1 MPNNLSTKVS
11 SGLLWSAVRSWGSRL
26 SSLAVFLVLSRLLTP
41 YEFGLFAAA
50 TVIFLFF
57 ELFVDQGLSDAL
69 IQTNELD
76 NELINAVFWLN
87 IGFSIIVFFIV
98 YLSAPYLAQQMKMPD
113 LSQIIRIGSLSIL
126 INSTAL
132 CQQALYRREFKYKM
146 LAVRSLIAS
155 LISGIFGCAFAFYG
169 FGTYSLLIQFLI
181 LCTINAAY
189 VWRYPVWKPALS
201 LNIKPAFK
209 LLGFSINAFLTKLL
223 DFVSQKSIDIF
234 IGYALGAV
242 SLGFYSVGAR
252 LYLILMQMLS
262 SVVLDVALSG
272 FSRLSSQIDK
282 LGEAYITALKISS
295 AIAFPVFI
303 FLSATASLVI
313 PILFGSKWADSA
325 YVFSALSLLG
335 AVQVLQF
342 YNGSCLNALGKSNL
356 TLITVCF
363 KILFAFIS
371 LVVFSKSGLEKLI
384 IAFVIGQLL
393 AAPISFYFGLSRL
406 KLKVWT
412 VAKAIFPYMVA
423 SALMWTGCY
432 FIVKHFE
439 ATNKIPVLVLTMA
452 ASFIIYFASLFI
464 LFNKDYRY
472 ILSLFKNKFK
482 AV

>member
-1 MPNNLSTKVS
+1 MPHNLSTKVS

-57 ELFVDQGLSDAL
+57 ELFVDQGMSDAL
-69 IQTNELD
+69 IQTNELNHD
-76 NELINAVFWLN
+76 LINAVFWLN
-87 IGFSIIVFFIV
+87 IGFSLVVFLIV

-113 LSQIIRIGSLSIL
+113 LSQIIRIGALSIL
-126 INSTAL
+126 INATAL

-146 LAVRSLIAS
+146 LAIRGLIAA

-189 VWRYPVWKPALS
+189 VWRFPVWRPTLN

-209 LLGFSINAFLTKLL
+209 LLGFSINVFLTKLL

-234 IGYALGAV
+234 IGFALGAV

-272 FSRLSSQIDK
+272 FSRLSSQLDK
-282 LGEAYITALKISS
+282 LGEAYITALKISC
-295 AIAFPVFI
+295 AIAFPLFI
-303 FLSATASLVI
+303 FLSATASLII
-313 PILFGSKWADSA
+313 PIMFGSKWAESA
-325 YVFSALSLLG
+325 HVFSALSLLG

-356 TLITVCF
+356 TLVTVLF

-371 LVVFSKSGLEKLI
+371 LVLFSKSGLDILI
-384 IAFVIGQLL
+384 IAFVVGQLL

-406 KLKVWT
+406 KLKFGRIMQ
-412 VAKAIFPYMVA
+412 AIFPYMAA
-423 SALMWTGCY
+423 SALMWAGCY
-432 FIVKHFE
+432 LIVDHFE
-439 ATNKIPVLVLTMA
+439 GLPQIMVLALSMA
-452 ASFIIYFASLFI
+452 AAFVIYFGSLFI
-464 LFNKDYRY
+464 LFNKDFHY
-472 ILSLFKNKFK
+472 LLFLFKNKLK
-482 AV
+482 VA

>member
-1 MPNNLSTKVS
+1 MPNNLSSKVS

-50 TVIFLFF
+50 SVIFLFF

-69 IQTNELD
+69 IQTDEL
-76 NELINAVFWLN
+76 NNHLINAVFWLN
-87 IGFSIIVFFIV
+87 IGFSFLVFFIV
-98 YLSAPYLAQQMKMPD
+98 YLSAPYFAQQMKMPD
-113 LSQIIRIGSLSIL
+113 LSQIIRYGSLSIL

-146 LAVRSLIAS
+146 LAIRSLMAS
-155 LISGIFGCAFAFYG
+155 LVSGVFGCIFAFYG
-169 FGTYSLLIQFLI
+169 FGTYSLLIQFLM

-189 VWRYPVWKPALS
+189 VWRYPVWRPTFNLD
-201 LNIKPAFK
+201 IKPAFS
-209 LLGFSINAFLTKLL
+209 LLGFSINVFLTKLL
-223 DFVSQKSIDIF
+223 DFISQKSIDIF

-272 FSRLSSQIDK
+272 FSRLSSQLDK

-313 PILFGSKWADSA
+313 PILFGSKWAESS

-356 TLITVCF
+356 TLITVFF

-371 LVVFSKSGLEKLI
+371 LYLFSSSGLNSLI
-384 IAFVIGQLL
+384 VAFVVGQLL
-393 AAPISFYFGLSRL
+393 AAPISFYFGLTRL
-406 KLKVWT
+406 KLKALM
-412 VAKAIFPYMVA
+412 VAKAIFPYIAA
-423 SALMWTGCY
+423 SALMWAVCY
-432 FIVKHFE
+432 FIIRNFE
-439 ATNKIPVLVLTMA
+439 STNKISVLVLTMV

-464 LFNKDYRY
+464 LFNKDFRY
-472 ILSLFKNKFK
+472 LLFLFKNKFK
-482 AV
+482 VA

>member
-1 MPNNLSTKVS
+1 MPNNLSSKVS

-69 IQTNELD
+69 IQTNELN

-87 IGFSIIVFFIV
+87 IGFSFVVFLVV
-98 YLSAPYLAQQMKMPD
+98 YFSAPFLAQQMKMPD
-113 LSQIIRIGSLSIL
+113 LMPIIRIGSLSIL

-155 LISGIFGCAFAFYG
+155 LISGVFGVAFAFYG
-169 FGTYSLLIQFLI
+169 FGTYSLVIQFLI
-181 LCTINAAY
+181 LCTINAAF
-189 VWRYPVWKPALS
+189 VWRYPVWRPTFS

-209 LLGFSINAFLTKLL
+209 LLGFSINVFLTKLL
-223 DFVSQKSIDIF
+223 DFVSQKSIDVF

-282 LGEAYITALKISS
+282 LGQAYLNALKISS

-303 FLSATASLVI
+303 FLSATASLII
-313 PILFGSKWADSA
+313 PILFGSKWTESSH
-325 YVFSALSLLG
+325 VFSALSLLG

-356 TLITVCF
+356 TLITVFF

-371 LVVFSKSGLEKLI
+371 LFIFSASGLNILI
-384 IAFVIGQLL
+384 VAFVIGQLL
-393 AAPISFYFGLSRL
+393 ASPISFYFGLSRL
-406 KLKVWT
+406 KLKPLL
-412 VAKAIFPYMVA
+412 VAKTIFPFMVA
-423 SALMWTGCY
+423 SALMWLGCY
-432 FIVKHFE
+432 FIVSHFE
-439 ATNKIPVLVLTMA
+439 TLPKAATLALTVA
-452 ASFIIYFASLFI
+452 ASCVIYFATLFI
-464 LFNKDYRY
+464 LFNKDFRY
-472 ILSLFKNKFK
+472 LLSLFKNKFK
-482 AV
+482 VA

>member
-1 MPNNLSTKVS
+1 MPNNLSSKVS

-26 SSLAVFLVLSRLLTP
+26 ASLAVFLVLSRLLTP

-50 TVIFLFF
+50 SVIFLFF

-69 IQTNELD
+69 IQTDEL
-76 NELINAVFWLN
+76 NNNLINAVFWLN
-87 IGFSIIVFFIV
+87 IGFSFLVFFTV

-113 LSQIIRIGSLSIL
+113 LSQIIRYGSLSIL

-146 LAVRSLIAS
+146 LAIRSLVAS
-155 LISGIFGCAFAFYG
+155 LVSGVFGCAFAFYG

-189 VWRYPVWKPALS
+189 VWTYPVWRPTLN
-201 LNIKPAFK
+201 LNIKPAFS
-209 LLGFSINAFLTKLL
+209 LLGFSINVFLTKLL

-262 SVVLDVALSG
+262 SVVLDVTLSG
-272 FSRLSSQIDK
+272 FSRLSSQLDK

-313 PILFGSKWADSA
+313 PILFGSKWTESS

-335 AVQVLQF
+335 AIQVLQF

-356 TLITVCF
+356 TLITVFF

-371 LVVFSKSGLEKLI
+371 LYLFSSSGLDILI
-384 IAFVIGQLL
+384 VAFVVGQLL
-393 AAPISFYFGLSRL
+393 AAPISFYFGLTRL
-406 KLKVWT
+406 KLKALK
-412 VAKAIFPYMVA
+412 VAKAIFPYITA
-423 SALMWTGCY
+423 STLMWAGCY
-432 FIVKHFE
+432 LIISHFE
-439 ATNKIPVLVLTMA
+439 STNKISVLVLTMV

-464 LFNKDYRY
+464 LFNKDFRY
-472 ILSLFKNKFK
+472 LLFLFKNKFK
-482 AV
+482 VA